1 LRLFICACPVGRPCR
16 LLQLRPALAEWVLE
30 RTKLLKWLLTR
41 IRVKASDSNKQYA
54 SEILSIL
61 VQVSAQDHHMML
73 QRGRRK
79 IDTLFGSGG
88 VRVAAG
94 HPVASYALCFLLF
107 DCSLCCMCS
116 G

>member
-1 LRLFICACPVGRPCR
+1 VWL

-61 VQVSAQDHHMML
+61 VQVRHSSQ
-73 QRGRRK
+73 
-79 IDTLFGSGG
+79 
-88 VRVAAG
+88 VVAARWLQ
-94 HPVASYALCFLLF
+94 ACR
-107 DCSLCCMCS
+107 
-116 G
+116 